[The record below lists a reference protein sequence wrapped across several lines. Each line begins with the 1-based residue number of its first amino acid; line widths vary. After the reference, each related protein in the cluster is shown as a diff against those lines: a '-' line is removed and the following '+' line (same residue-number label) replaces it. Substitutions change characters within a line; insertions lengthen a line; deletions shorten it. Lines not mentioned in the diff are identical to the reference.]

1 MVVPTEIVKYLTGF
15 VHQENVEEMIKE
27 SARIYFN
34 GTDIT
39 VNLFPAIIIGLLAL
53 LGLLV
58 ALGIPILS
66 MLGIGED
73 SQSVSTSGYGEIGS
87 GYGYGSSYSSRNGEA
102 YEETV
107 KNLQRQINQLE
118 ESNNLIE
125 KEFYYRPASSFESL
139 NLNQIE

>member
-1 MVVPTEIVKYLTGF
+1 MED
-15 VHQENVEEMIKE
+15 NVEDMIKE

-39 VNLFPAIIIGLLAL
+39 VNLLPAIIIGLLAL

-66 MLGIGED
+66 MLGIGGD
-73 SQSVSTSGYGEIGS
+73 SQGVSTSGYGEIGS
-87 GYGYGSSYSSRNGEA
+87 GYGYGSSYSSRKGEA

-139 NLNQIE
+139 NSNQIE